1 MPRIKIDPEILR
13 ASSSKIASQ
22 ISELNAYNGKLNG
35 LLEDIHTKWQG
46 DASNKYYNLMLNYS
60 KKAKHMESVLAAFKK
75 YSDTAVNKFESLDQE
90 CANRIRNSF

>member
-46 DASNKYYNLMLNYS
+46 DASNKYYNLMWYNY
-60 KKAKHMESVLAAFKK
+60 
-75 YSDTAVNKFESLDQE
+75 AVKLCKNYVKRMFRAYEQY
-90 CANRIRNSF
+90 CKIYC